1 MTDYHKSVIEYIF
14 PTTLVSIEAYKER
27 KAGAGQILTA
37 LGKWWGRKPLC
48 YVRAVLL
55 GILMPASG
63 NIEKDLDIYL
73 KLIGLDDRELERRKN
88 KTIDPWLKYQY
99 MSEAERKRYGAEV
112 TYTGSDTELM
122 HLPPELAF
130 DKATRE
136 EKARDFKITFKNL
149 TKDTS
154 RELELSIFHRLP
166 HDLKIRYCEGLDK
179 VDNLSKETWKEINDY
194 LGTNAHSYPEFV
206 EEMGK
211 KRFGEVPTVGD
222 PFCGGGSI
230 PFEAA
235 RLGFNVYA
243 SDLNPLAAALT
254 WSAVNLLSLPEDK
267 IKELENF
274 QKRVYELA
282 DKQITEWGIEHNS
295 KGHRAKAYIYLNE
308 VVCPDCGWRIPLSPT
323 WVISQNKR
331 TIARLKEN
339 PSNKSFDIDIVN
351 NVSAKEM
358 KEAQQSATVKNGKI
372 VCPHCGHTN
381 APEVVRGDKKL
392 PDGTMRWGLREW
404 EKDEFLPR
412 PDDVFQERLYCI
424 MWMDESCN
432 WYYAAPTDEDMD
444 REQKVV
450 SLLSER
456 FKQWQEKGYIPNERI
471 EEGYNTA
478 QPIRERGWRYWHQ
491 LFNPR
496 QLLLLGLLG
505 ELVDKEAKTK
515 EEKLIGM
522 LGINRVADYNSKL
535 SRWAPQGDK
544 TDNTFYNQALNTL
557 YSYAG
562 RGLSYLGSIWFWR
575 LNRFLQPINDTI
587 GPSDAKTLTH
597 PAHIWLTDP
606 PYADAINYEEI
617 SEFFLA
623 WDKKWLNELFA
634 DWYTSSMRDKAIKG
648 KEDAF
653 EFGLGEAL
661 AKIEENTFDGGYVAI
676 MFTHQSTQVYAM
688 LVNMLLQTN
697 LKVLN
702 AWSVSTETEAGGLKE
717 GNYVQSTVT
726 IIMQKDPKSR
736 KQQAIPQ
743 DLVVSTRN
751 EVQRQINQM
760 LQVEK
765 ASGGTLFSPADFELA
780 GSYASLRVLT
790 SYNLQANQKE
800 IEHFIDDMRQYAS
813 SSVLPTG
820 LKAINLDLDEMKDF
834 WNKLNPYEKYYIRG
848 LELERIGERKLKAF
862 QDTAKSLQVY
872 DYHQLLGNTKANK
885 ARLKTAW
892 ELEQKLIDTQHPFS
906 TTDLR
911 YVLAAIF
918 VARKKA
924 QEEGDETL
932 GIEAGYTW
940 LRQKFGFEYLSK
952 KERIEH
958 LLRYIAQYKD
968 MPGMEHWKEDA
979 KVASHIADRVSADR
993 F

>member
-1 MTDYHKSVIEYIF
+1 MIDYHQSVIEYIF

-55 GILMPASG
+55 GIVMPASG
-63 NIEKDLDIYL
+63 NMEKDLDIYL
-73 KLIGLDDRELERRKN
+73 KLIGLGDRELERRKN
-88 KTIDPWLKYQY
+88 KTIEPWLKYEY
-99 MSEAERKRYGAEV
+99 MSEAERKKYAAEV
-112 TYTGSDTELM
+112 TYTGSDTELV
-122 HLPPELAF
+122 HLPPQLAF

-136 EKARDFKITFKNL
+136 EKSRDFKIAFENL
-149 TKDTS
+149 TKDTA

-179 VDNLSKETWKEINDY
+179 VDNLSQETWREINDY

-206 EEMGK
+206 EQMGK

-254 WSAVNLLSLPEDK
+254 WSAINLFSLPEER
-267 IKELENF
+267 IEELKDF
-274 QKRVYELA
+274 QKRVYDLA
-282 DKQITEWGIEHNS
+282 DKQITDWNIEHNR
-295 KGHRAKAYIYLNE
+295 KGHRARAFIYLNE
-308 VVCPDCGWRIPLSPT
+308 VICPDCGWRIPLSPT
-323 WVISQNKR
+323 WVVSQNKK
-331 TIARLKEN
+331 TVAKLKEN
-339 PSNKSFDIDIVN
+339 PVSKSFDIDIVS

-358 KEAQQSATVKNGKI
+358 KEAQQSATIKNGKI

-381 APEVVRGDKKL
+381 APEVIRGDKKL
-392 PDGTMRWGLREW
+392 PDGTIKWGLREW
-404 EKDEFLPR
+404 EKHEFIPR
-412 PDDVFQERLYCI
+412 PDDVFQERLYRI
-424 MWMDESCN
+424 TWIDQEGN
-432 WYYAAPTDEDMD
+432 WYYAAPTDEDLE
-444 REQKVV
+444 REKKVV
-450 SLLSER
+450 QLLSGR
-456 FKQWQEKGYIPNERI
+456 FQEWQQKGYIPSERI
-471 EEGYNTA
+471 EDGEKTA
-478 QPIRERGWRYWHQ
+478 EPVRNRGWRYWHQ

-496 QLLLLGLLG
+496 QLLLLGLLS
-505 ELVDKEAKTK
+505 ELADKEAKTK
-515 EEKLIGM
+515 EEKLVGM
-522 LGINRVADYNSKL
+522 LGINRCANFSSRLSK
-535 SRWAPQGDK
+535 WNINKDIPD
-544 TDNTFYNQALNTL
+544 DTFYNQALNTL
-557 YSYAG
+557 YVYGSRALPLFESTWFV
-562 RGLSYLGSIWFWR
+562 RFDKYLDSAKN
-575 LNRFLQPINDTI
+575 LVQPL
-587 GPSDAKTLTH
+587 DAKYLNH
-597 PAHIWLTDP
+597 PAHIWFTDP

-623 WDKKWLNELFA
+623 WDKKWLNELFP
-634 DWYTSSMRDKAIKG
+634 DWYTSSMRDRAIKG
-648 KEDAF
+648 KDDAF

-661 AKIEENTFDGGYVAI
+661 QRIEENTVYGGYVAI
-676 MFTHQSTQVYAM
+676 MFTHQSTQVYAA

-736 KQQAIPQ
+736 KQRAFPQ
-743 DLVVSTRN
+743 DLVLSTRN
-751 EVQRQINQM
+751 EVERQINQM
-760 LQVEK
+760 LEVEK

-800 IEHFIDDMRQYAS
+800 IEQFIDDMRQYAS
-813 SSVLPTG
+813 SLVLPTT

-834 WNKLNPYEKYYIRG
+834 WNKLNTYEKYYIRG
-848 LELERIGERKLKAF
+848 LELEHIGERKLKAF

-872 DYHQLLGNTKANK
+872 DYDQLLGDTKPNRV
-885 ARLKTAW
+885 RLKTAW

-911 YVLAAIF
+911 YILAAIF

-940 LRQKFGFEYLSK
+940 LKQKFGFEYFSK

-958 LLRYIAQYKD
+958 LLRYVAQYKD

-979 KVASHIADRVSADR
+979 KVASYIADRVSADR

>member
-27 KAGAGQILTA
+27 KSVAAQILTA

-63 NIEKDLDIYL
+63 NMEKDLDIYL

-88 KTIDPWLKYQY
+88 KTIEPWLKYQY
-99 MSEAERKRYGAEV
+99 MSEAERKKYGAEV

-122 HLPPELAF
+122 HLLRQLAF
-130 DKATRE
+130 DKATQE
-136 EKARDFKITFKNL
+136 EKPRDFKIAFKNL
-149 TKDTS
+149 TKDTA
-154 RELELSIFHRLP
+154 RELELSVFHRLP
-166 HDLKIRYCEGLDK
+166 YDLKIRYCEGLDK

-206 EEMGK
+206 EQMGK

-267 IKELENF
+267 IKELEDF
-274 QKRVYELA
+274 QKRVYKLA
-282 DKQITEWGIEHNS
+282 DNQVTEWGIEHNR

-323 WVISQNKR
+323 WVISKKKK
-331 TIARLKEN
+331 TVAKLKEN
-339 PSNKSFDIDIVN
+339 PIARSFDIDIVS
-351 NVSAKEM
+351 NVSVKEM
-358 KEAQQSATVKNGKI
+358 KEAEQSATVKNGKI

-381 APEVVRGDKKL
+381 APEVIRGDKKL
-392 PDGTMRWGLREW
+392 PDGTIKWGLREW
-404 EKDEFLPR
+404 GKDEFVPR
-412 PDDVFQERLYCI
+412 PDDVFQERLYCV
-424 MWMDESCN
+424 MWIDEN
-432 WYYAAPTDEDMD
+432 GDWYYADPTDEDME
-444 REQKVV
+444 REKKVV
-450 SLLSER
+450 ELLNER
-456 FKQWQEKGYIPNERI
+456 FQEWQEKGYIPSNRI
-471 EEGYNTA
+471 EEGYNTS

-505 ELVDKEAKTK
+505 ELVDREARTR
-515 EEKLIGM
+515 EEKLVGM
-522 LGINRVADYNSKL
+522 LGINRMLNYNSKL
-535 SRWAPQGDK
+535 SRWDPQWNKAED
-544 TDNTFYNQALNTL
+544 TFYNQALNTL
-557 YSYAG
+557 YLYGSRALLL
-562 RGLSYLGSIWFWR
+562 LSNAWYLR
-575 LNRFLQPINDTI
+575 LSKYSNESVNFIRPVDGKALN
-587 GPSDAKTLTH
+587 S

-623 WDKKWLNELFA
+623 WDKKWLKELFP

-648 KEDAF
+648 KDDAF

-661 AKIEENTFDGGYVAI
+661 QKIEENTIDDGYVAI
-676 MFTHQSTQVYAM
+676 MFTHQSTQVYAA
-688 LVNMLLQTN
+688 LVRTLLQTN

-736 KQQAIPQ
+736 KQLAFPQ
-743 DLVVSTRN
+743 DLILSTRN

-760 LQVEK
+760 LEVEK

-800 IEHFIDDMRQYAS
+800 IEQFIDDMRQYAS
-813 SSVLPTG
+813 SLVLPTG
-820 LKAINLDLDEMKDF
+820 LKVLNLDLDEMKDF
-834 WNKLNPYEKYYIRG
+834 WNRINPYEKYYIRG

-872 DYHQLLGNTKANK
+872 DYDQLLGDTKPNK

-911 YVLAAIF
+911 YILAAIF

-924 QEEGDETL
+924 QEESDEAL

-940 LRQKFGFEYLSK
+940 LRQKLGFEYLSK
-952 KERIEH
+952 KEKIEH

>member
-1 MTDYHKSVIEYIF
+1 MTDYHQSVIEYIF

-55 GILMPASG
+55 GILMPVSG
-63 NIEKDLDIYL
+63 NMEKDLDIYL

-88 KTIDPWLKYQY
+88 KTIEPWLKYQY

-122 HLPPELAF
+122 HMTPQLAF

-136 EKARDFKITFKNL
+136 EKARDFKITFSNL
-149 TKDTS
+149 RREDAK
-154 RELELSIFHRLP
+154 ELEMNIFHRLP

-179 VDNLSKETWKEINDY
+179 VDNLSKETWGEINDY

-206 EEMGK
+206 EQMGK

-254 WSAVNLLSLPEDK
+254 WSAVNLLSLPEEK

-274 QKRVYELA
+274 QERVYELA

-308 VVCPDCGWRIPLSPT
+308 VTCPDCGWRIPLSPT
-323 WVISQNKR
+323 WVISQKKK
-331 TIARLKEN
+331 TVAKLKEN
-339 PSNKSFDIDIVN
+339 PTTRSFDIDIVN

-381 APEVVRGDKKL
+381 APEVIRGDKKL
-392 PDGTMRWGLREW
+392 PDGTIKWGLREW

-412 PDDVFQERLYCI
+412 PDDAFQERLYCI
-424 MWMDESCN
+424 MWIDESGN
-432 WYYAAPTDEDMD
+432 WYYAAPTEEDMD

-456 FKQWQEKGYIPNERI
+456 FKEWQEKGYIPSSRI
-471 EEGYNTA
+471 EEGYNTS
-478 QPIRERGWRYWHQ
+478 QPLRERGWRYWHQ

-515 EEKLIGM
+515 EEKLVGM
-522 LGINRVADYNSKL
+522 LGINRVADRG
-535 SRWAPQGDK
+535 SRLCMWNMYYDK
-544 TDNTFYNQALNTL
+544 TENTFSNQALNTL
-557 YSYAG
+557 YVYGA
-562 RGLSYLGSIWFWR
+562 RGLSFLASTWFLR
-575 LNRFLQPINDTI
+575 LDRFLEPVRSIVN
-587 GPSDAKTLTH
+587 PSDAKNLTH
-597 PAHIWLTDP
+597 SAHIWLTDP

-623 WDKKWLNELFA
+623 WDKKWLNELFPE
-634 DWYTSSMRDKAIKG
+634 WYTSSMRDKAIKG

-653 EFGLGEAL
+653 EFGLSEAL

-726 IIMQKDPKSR
+726 IIMQKDTKSR
-736 KQQAIPQ
+736 KQEAIPQ
-743 DLVVSTRN
+743 DLVLSTRN

-760 LQVEK
+760 LQVERT
-765 ASGGTLFSPADFELA
+765 SGGTLFSPADFELA

-800 IEHFIDDMRQYAS
+800 IEQFIDGMRHYAS
-813 SSVLPTG
+813 SLVLPTG
-820 LKAINLDLDEMKDF
+820 LKVLNLDLDEMKDF
-834 WNKLNPYEKYYIRG
+834 WNKLNPYEKYYVRG
-848 LELERIGERKLKAF
+848 LELERIGERKRKSF
-862 QDTAKSLQVY
+862 QDASKSLQVY
-872 DYHQLLGNTKANK
+872 DYHQLLGDAKANN

-911 YVLAAIF
+911 YILAAIF

-924 QEEGDETL
+924 KEEGDETL

-940 LRQKFGFEYLSK
+940 LRQKFGFEYLTK
-952 KERIEH
+952 KEKIEH

-968 MPGMEHWKEDA
+968 IPGMEHWKEDA

>member
-27 KAGAGQILTA
+27 KSVAAQILTA

-63 NIEKDLDIYL
+63 NMEKDLDIYL

-88 KTIDPWLKYQY
+88 KTIEPWLKYQY
-99 MSEAERKRYGAEV
+99 MSEAERKKYGAEV

-122 HLPPELAF
+122 HLLRQLAF
-130 DKATRE
+130 DKATQE
-136 EKARDFKITFKNL
+136 EKPRDFKIAFKNL
-149 TKDTS
+149 TKDTA
-154 RELELSIFHRLP
+154 RELELSVFHRLP
-166 HDLKIRYCEGLDK
+166 YDLKIRYCEGLDK

-206 EEMGK
+206 EQMGK
-211 KRFGEVPTVGD
+211 RRFGEVPTVGD

-254 WSAVNLLSLPEDK
+254 WSAVNLFSLPEER
-267 IKELENF
+267 IEELKDF
-274 QKRVYELA
+274 QKRVYDLA

-323 WVISQNKR
+323 WVISKKKK
-331 TIARLKEN
+331 TVAKLKEN
-339 PSNKSFDIDIVN
+339 PIARSFDIDIVS
-351 NVSAKEM
+351 NVSVKEM
-358 KEAQQSATVKNGKI
+358 KEAEQSATVKNGKI

-381 APEVVRGDKKL
+381 APEVIRGDKKL
-392 PDGTMRWGLREW
+392 PDETIKWGLREW
-404 EKDEFLPR
+404 EKHEFVPR
-412 PDDVFQERLYCI
+412 PDDVFQERLYCV
-424 MWMDESCN
+424 MWIDEN
-432 WYYAAPTDEDMD
+432 GDWYYAAPTKEDME
-444 REQKVV
+444 REKRVV
-450 SLLSER
+450 ELLSER
-456 FKQWQEKGYIPNERI
+456 FQEWQGKGYIPSDRI
-471 EEGYNTA
+471 EDGDETSRLR
-478 QPIRERGWRYWHQ
+478 RERGWRYWHQ

-496 QLLLLGLLG
+496 QLLLLGLLS

-515 EEKLIGM
+515 EEKLVGM
-522 LGINRVADYNSKL
+522 LGVNRCADFSSRLSKWNINKDIPDV
-535 SRWAPQGDK
+535 
-544 TDNTFYNQALNTL
+544 TFYNQALNTL
-557 YSYAG
+557 YNYGA
-562 RGLSYLGSIWFWR
+562 RGLP
-575 LNRFLQPINDTI
+575 FLTSVWYVRISEAVKSFAGLVEPR
-587 GPSDAKTLTH
+587 DAKLLNH

-623 WDKKWLNELFA
+623 WDKKWLSELFP

-648 KEDAF
+648 KDDAF

-661 AKIEENTFDGGYVAI
+661 QKIEENTIDDGYVAI
-676 MFTHQSTQVYAM
+676 MFTHQSTQVYAA
-688 LVNMLLQTN
+688 LVRTLLQTN

-736 KQQAIPQ
+736 KQLAFPQ
-743 DLVVSTRN
+743 DLILSTRN

-760 LQVEK
+760 LEVEK

-800 IEHFIDDMRQYAS
+800 IEQFIDDMRQYAS
-813 SSVLPTG
+813 SLVLPTG
-820 LKAINLDLDEMKDF
+820 LKVLNLDLDEAKDF
-834 WNKLNPYEKYYIRG
+834 WNRLNPYEKYYIRG

-872 DYHQLLGNTKANK
+872 DYNKLLADTRPNK

-892 ELEQKLIDTQHPFS
+892 ELGQGRLSPEHAFS
-906 TTDLR
+906 NTDLFR
-911 YVLAAIF
+911 VLHALY

-924 QEEGDETL
+924 DEEGDETF
-932 GIEAGYTW
+932 GIEAGFEW
-940 LRQKFGFEYLSK
+940 LRQAFGLEYFSK
-952 KERIEH
+952 KSKIEL
-958 LLRYIAQYKD
+958 LLRYIAQFKD
-968 MPGMEHWKEDA
+968 FMGMDYWRDDA
-979 KVASHIADRVSADR
+979 RIASHIADRVSADR
-993 F
+993 M

>member
-27 KAGAGQILTA
+27 KSVAAQILTA

-63 NIEKDLDIYL
+63 NMEKDLDIYL

-88 KTIDPWLKYQY
+88 KTIEPWLKYQY
-99 MSEAERKRYGAEV
+99 MSEAERKKYGAEV

-122 HLPPELAF
+122 HLLRQLAF
-130 DKATRE
+130 DKATQE
-136 EKARDFKITFKNL
+136 EKPRDFKIAFKNL
-149 TKDTS
+149 TKDTA
-154 RELELSIFHRLP
+154 RELELSVFHRLP
-166 HDLKIRYCEGLDK
+166 YDLKIRYCEGLDK

-206 EEMGK
+206 EQMGK
-211 KRFGEVPTVGD
+211 RRFGEVPTVGD

-254 WSAVNLLSLPEDK
+254 WSAVNLFSLPEER
-267 IKELENF
+267 IEELKDF
-274 QKRVYELA
+274 QKRVYDLA

-323 WVISQNKR
+323 WVISKKKK
-331 TIARLKEN
+331 TVAKLKEN
-339 PSNKSFDIDIVN
+339 PIARSFDIDIVS
-351 NVSAKEM
+351 NVSVKEM
-358 KEAQQSATVKNGKI
+358 KEAEQSATVKNGKI

-381 APEVVRGDKKL
+381 APEVIRGDKKL
-392 PDGTMRWGLREW
+392 PDETIKWGLREW
-404 EKDEFLPR
+404 EKHEFVPR
-412 PDDVFQERLYCI
+412 PDDVFQERLYCV
-424 MWMDESCN
+424 MWIDEN
-432 WYYAAPTDEDMD
+432 GDWYYADPTDEDME
-444 REQKVV
+444 REKKVV
-450 SLLSER
+450 ELLNER
-456 FKQWQEKGYIPNERI
+456 FQEWQEKGYIPSNRI
-471 EEGYNTA
+471 EDGEKTA
-478 QPIRERGWRYWHQ
+478 EPIRNRGWRYWHQ

-496 QLLLLGLLG
+496 QLLLLGLLS

-515 EEKLIGM
+515 EEKLVGM
-522 LGINRVADYNSKL
+522 IGINKVADRGSKL
-535 SRWAPQGDK
+535 SMWNMYCDK
-544 TDNTFYNQALNTL
+544 SENTFYNQALNTL
-557 YSYAG
+557 YVYGCRSI
-562 RGLSYLGSIWFWR
+562 LFFKDNWFVQIDKYLDSAQNLI
-575 LNRFLQPINDTI
+575 QPL
-587 GPSDAKTLTH
+587 DAKLLNH

-623 WDKKWLNELFA
+623 WDKKWLSELFP

-648 KEDAF
+648 KDDAF

-661 AKIEENTFDGGYVAI
+661 QKIEENTIDDGYVAI
-676 MFTHQSTQVYAM
+676 MFTHQSTQVYAA
-688 LVNMLLQTN
+688 LVRTLLQTN

-736 KQQAIPQ
+736 KQLAFPQ
-743 DLVVSTRN
+743 DLILSTRN

-760 LQVEK
+760 LEVEK

-800 IEHFIDDMRQYAS
+800 IEQFIDDMRQYAS
-813 SSVLPTG
+813 SLVLPTG
-820 LKAINLDLDEMKDF
+820 LKVLNLDLDEAKDF
-834 WNKLNPYEKYYIRG
+834 WNRLNPYEKYYIRG

-872 DYHQLLGNTKANK
+872 DYNKLLADTRPNK

-892 ELEQKLIDTQHPFS
+892 ELGQGRLSPEHAFS
-906 TTDLR
+906 NTDLFR
-911 YVLAAIF
+911 VLHALY

-924 QEEGDETL
+924 DEEGDETF
-932 GIEAGYTW
+932 GIEAGFEW
-940 LRQKFGFEYLSK
+940 LRQAFGLEYFSK
-952 KERIEH
+952 KSKIEL
-958 LLRYIAQYKD
+958 LLRYIAQFKD
-968 MPGMEHWKEDA
+968 FMGMDYWRDDA
-979 KVASHIADRVSADR
+979 RIASHIADRVSADR
-993 F
+993 M

>member
-1 MTDYHKSVIEYIF
+1 MSQYYRSVIEEIF
-14 PTTLVSIEAYKER
+14 PTTLISLETYKER
-27 KAGAGQILTA
+27 KASPSQILTT
-37 LGKWWGRKPLC
+37 LGKWWGRKPLS
-48 YVRAVLL
+48 YVRAILL
-55 GILMPASG
+55 GILMPASDDKD
-63 NIEKDLDIYL
+63 KDLDIYL
-73 KLIGLDDRELERRKN
+73 KLLGLGQRELEIRKN
-88 KTIDPWLKYQY
+88 KTIEPWVKYLY
-99 MSEAERKRYGAEV
+99 MSDAEKKNYGALV
-112 TYTGSDTELM
+112 TYKGTSSELM
-122 HLPPELAF
+122 QLPPEKAF
-130 DKATRE
+130 EKATQE
-136 EKARDFKITFKNL
+136 EKTRDFNITFTNL
-149 TKDTS
+149 N
-154 RELELSIFHRLP
+154 REDAKQLELTIFHRLP

-179 VDNLSKETWKEINDY
+179 VDNLSKETWREINDY

-206 EEMGK
+206 EQMGK
-211 KRFGEVPTVGD
+211 RRFGEAPTVGD

-267 IKELENF
+267 IKQLEDF
-274 QKRVYELA
+274 QKRIYKLA
-282 DKQITEWGIEHNS
+282 NKQITEWGIEHNS

-308 VVCPDCGWRIPLSPT
+308 VMCPDCGWRIPLSPT
-323 WVISQNKR
+323 WVISQKKK
-331 TIARLKEN
+331 TVAKLKEN
-339 PSNKSFDIDIVN
+339 PSSKSFDIDIVS
-351 NVSAKEM
+351 NVSSKEL
-358 KEAQQSATVKNGKI
+358 KDAQQRATVKNGKI
-372 VCPHCGHTN
+372 VCPHCGHVN
-381 APEVVRGDKKL
+381 APEVIRGDKKL
-392 PDGTMRWGLREW
+392 PDGTIKWGLREW
-404 EKDEFLPR
+404 EKHELVPR

-424 MWMDESCN
+424 MWIDEN
-432 WYYAAPTDEDMD
+432 DDWYYAAPTEEDME
-444 REQKVV
+444 REKRVV
-450 SLLSER
+450 ELLSER
-456 FKQWQEKGYIPNERI
+456 FQEWQKKGYIPSDRI
-471 EEGYNTA
+471 EDGDETSRLR
-478 QPIRERGWRYWHQ
+478 RERGWRYWHQ

-515 EEKLIGM
+515 EEKLVGM
-522 LGINRVADYNSKL
+522 LGINRCANFSSRLSK
-535 SRWAPQGDK
+535 WNINKDIPDV
-544 TDNTFYNQALNTL
+544 TFYNQALNTL
-557 YSYAG
+557 YVYGCRSI
-562 RGLSYLGSIWFWR
+562 LSLKNNWFVQLDKYLDSPQN
-575 LNRFLQPINDTI
+575 LVLPL
-587 GPSDAKTLTH
+587 DAKLLNH
-597 PAHIWLTDP
+597 PAHIWFTDP

-623 WDKKWLNELFA
+623 WDKKWLSELFP
-634 DWYTSSMRDKAIKG
+634 DWYTSSMRDRAIKG
-648 KEDAF
+648 KNDTF

-661 AKIEENTFDGGYVAI
+661 TKIEENTVDGGYVAI
-676 MFTHQSTQVYAM
+676 MFTHQSTQVYAA
-688 LVNMLLQTN
+688 LVRTLLQTN

-736 KQQAIPQ
+736 KQRAFPQ
-743 DLVVSTRN
+743 DLVLSTRN
-751 EVQRQINQM
+751 EVERQINQM
-760 LQVEK
+760 LEVEK

-790 SYNLQANQKE
+790 SYNLQANQKQ
-800 IEHFIDDMRQYAS
+800 IEQFIDDMRQYAS
-813 SSVLPTG
+813 SLVLPTT

-834 WNKLNPYEKYYIRG
+834 WNKLNTYEKYYIRG
-848 LELERIGERKLKAF
+848 MELERIGERKLKAF
-862 QDTAKSLQVY
+862 QDAAKSLQVY
-872 DYHQLLGNTKANK
+872 DYNQLLGDTKPNRV
-885 ARLKTAW
+885 RLKTAW

-911 YVLAAIF
+911 YILAAIF

-940 LRQKFGFEYLSK
+940 LKQKFGFEYFSK
-952 KERIEH
+952 KERIEN

>member
-27 KAGAGQILTA
+27 KSVAAQILTA

-63 NIEKDLDIYL
+63 NMEKDLDIYL

-88 KTIDPWLKYQY
+88 KTIEPWLKYQY
-99 MSEAERKRYGAEV
+99 MSEAERKKYGAEV

-122 HLPPELAF
+122 HLLRQLAF
-130 DKATRE
+130 DKATQE
-136 EKARDFKITFKNL
+136 EKPRDFKIAFKNL
-149 TKDTS
+149 TKDTA
-154 RELELSIFHRLP
+154 RELELSVFHRLP
-166 HDLKIRYCEGLDK
+166 YDLKIRYCEGLDK

-206 EEMGK
+206 EQMGK

-267 IKELENF
+267 IKELEDF
-274 QKRVYELA
+274 QKRVYKLA
-282 DKQITEWGIEHNS
+282 DNQVTEWGIEHNR

-323 WVISQNKR
+323 WVISKKKK
-331 TIARLKEN
+331 TVAKLKEN
-339 PSNKSFDIDIVN
+339 PIARSFDIDIVS
-351 NVSAKEM
+351 NVSVKEM
-358 KEAQQSATVKNGKI
+358 KEAEQSATVKNGKI

-381 APEVVRGDKKL
+381 APEVIRGDKKL
-392 PDGTMRWGLREW
+392 PDGTIKWGLREW
-404 EKDEFLPR
+404 GKDEFLPR

-424 MWMDESCN
+424 MWIDEN
-432 WYYAAPTDEDMD
+432 GGWYYASPTEEDFA
-444 REQKVV
+444 REQKVMQ
-450 SLLSER
+450 LLSER
-456 FKQWQEKGYIPNERI
+456 FHEWQKKGYIPSERI
-471 EEGYNTA
+471 EDGEETSRLR
-478 QPIRERGWRYWHQ
+478 RERGWRYWHQ

-505 ELVDKEAKTK
+505 ELVDREARTR
-515 EEKLIGM
+515 EEKLVGM
-522 LGINRVADYNSKL
+522 LGINRMLNYNSKL
-535 SRWAPQGDK
+535 SRWDPQWNKAED
-544 TDNTFYNQALNTL
+544 TFYNQALNTL
-557 YSYAG
+557 YLYGSRALLL
-562 RGLSYLGSIWFWR
+562 LSNAWYLR
-575 LNRFLQPINDTI
+575 LSKYSNESVNFIRPVDGKALN
-587 GPSDAKTLTH
+587 S

-623 WDKKWLNELFA
+623 WDKKWLKELFP

-648 KEDAF
+648 KDDAF

-661 AKIEENTFDGGYVAI
+661 QKIEENTIDDGYVAI
-676 MFTHQSTQVYAM
+676 MFTHQSTQVYAA
-688 LVNMLLQTN
+688 LVRTLLQTN

-736 KQQAIPQ
+736 KQLAFPQ
-743 DLVVSTRN
+743 DLILSTRN

-760 LQVEK
+760 LEVEK

-800 IEHFIDDMRQYAS
+800 IEQFIDDMRQYAS
-813 SSVLPTG
+813 SLVLPTG
-820 LKAINLDLDEMKDF
+820 LKVLNLDLDEMKDF
-834 WNKLNPYEKYYIRG
+834 WNRINPYEKYYIRG

-872 DYHQLLGNTKANK
+872 DYDQLLGDTKPNK

-911 YVLAAIF
+911 YILAAIF

-924 QEEGDETL
+924 QEESDEAL

-940 LRQKFGFEYLSK
+940 LRQKLGFEYLSK
-952 KERIEH
+952 KEKIEH